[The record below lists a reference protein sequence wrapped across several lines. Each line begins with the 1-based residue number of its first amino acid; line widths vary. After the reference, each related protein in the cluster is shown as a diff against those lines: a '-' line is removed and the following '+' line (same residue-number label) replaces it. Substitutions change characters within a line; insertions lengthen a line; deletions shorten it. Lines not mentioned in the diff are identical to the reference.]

1 MIFDEHTVS
10 DEVPFNTAIPTSN
23 LLCLSSAVMDELV
36 KHRTYSIDS
45 ASDTITFQIK
55 NSKTGDSLCDATT
68 DDGNAVSE
76 KPHRMTYVDIRE
88 ALRSVG
94 FGDIADASDDEVSA
108 FVVSL
113 IKEGR

>member
-10 DEVPFNTAIPTSN
+10 SEVPFNTAIPVSK
-23 LLCLSSAVMDELV
+23 LLCLSSAVIDELV
-36 KHRTYSIDS
+36 KDRMYS
-45 ASDTITFQIK
+45 SDPSYNTITFHQK
-55 NSKTGDSLCDATT
+55 NSKTDDSLCDATT
-68 DDGNAVSE
+68 DGGNAVSE
-76 KPHRMTYVDIRE
+76 KPYRLTYGDIRE